1 MRNRSP
7 ILYTL
12 LVILAGYFRW
22 KKTYFADKNI
32 FLLFS
37 IISRGYRKGILAWNG
52 LVMVFIMSVRIM
64 KGLRE
69 WFGLFKWMQVF
80 KNRPSKISGRQTA
93 FEKSFLFKKI
103 DPLFFCDSLTWIEK
117 WIWSISAS
125 SLSNYFSLI
134 RSVAAYSV
142 LMALYYP
149 FSEEGIRLDFWIGLI
164 YWSDLHFTLIH
175 LTVDLLLLYFSK
187 KKHLMKWT
195 H

>member
-80 KNRPSKISGRQTA
+80 KNRPSKISGRQPLKKVSCLR
-93 FEKSFLFKKI
+93 KSTLCFSVIVWPELKNEF
-103 DPLFFCDSLTWIEK
+103 DQLVPLPCQTTF
-117 WIWSISAS
+117 
-125 SLSNYFSLI
+125 
-134 RSVAAYSV
+134 R
-142 LMALYYP
+142 
-149 FSEEGIRLDFWIGLI
+149 
-164 YWSDLHFTLIH
+164 
-175 LTVDLLLLYFSK
+175 
-187 KKHLMKWT
+187 
-195 H
+195 